1 MVLKSRMYKK
11 CELEKISQV
20 WKVANLLIISS
31 IWKIETKN
39 FNSNPCFLNL
49 VKLVEISLA
58 ALLLNYVNV
67 GRRQAIEAII
77 SGLANL
83 LLENYQKIYMIFNIL
98 K

>member
-11 CELEKISQV
+11 CELEI
-20 WKVANLLIISS
+20 ANLLIISS
-31 IWKIETKN
+31 IWIIETKN
-39 FNSNPCFLNL
+39 FNSNPCFFNL

-58 ALLLNYVNV
+58 VLLLNYVNV

-77 SGLANL
+77 NGLANL
-83 LLENYQKIYMIFNIL
+83 LLENASENYQKIYMIFNIL